1 MTTAGSYDRH
11 SHRDDD
17 AEIQRLAAQA
27 RSGWGKEARMLV
39 WLGLRDGMSVLEP
52 GSGPGFVTAQL
63 LDLLPTSTI
72 TCLEV
77 DPVLLAQA
85 QTELQDKAGGRVR
98 FVEGSVLETGFEA
111 DQFDFVYA
119 RLLLQHLSDPVGAVR
134 EMFRVLKPG
143 GKLVIYDVDDDLF
156 GFFDPPIPEF
166 APVLERFGQAQAARG
181 GDRRIGRR
189 LWRMLRSVGF
199 DNLEL
204 EVVASHSDEKPL
216 ESFMRHLDPQ
226 RLAWLVSGGWLTQGE
241 LDAFAAAWQ
250 TFMASAGSYT
260 LWMMVM
266 VCGEKPE

>member
-1 MTTAGSYDRH
+1 MSTTGSYDRH
-11 SHRDDD
+11 SHRDDA
-17 AEIQRLAAQA
+17 AEIQRLASQA
-27 RSGWGKEARMLV
+27 RSGWGKEARKLI
-39 WLGLRDGMSVLEP
+39 WFGLRDGMSVLEP

-72 TCLEV
+72 TCLEI
-77 DPVLLAQA
+77 DPALLAQA
-85 QTELQDKAGGRVR
+85 QQELQDKVGERVR
-98 FVEGSVLETGFEA
+98 FVEGSVLETGLEA
-111 DQFDFVYA
+111 NQFDFVYA

-166 APVLERFGQAQAARG
+166 APVLARFGEAQAVRG

-189 LWRMLRSVGF
+189 LWRMLRAVGF
-199 DNLEL
+199 DNLGL
-204 EVVASHSDEKPL
+204 EVLASHSDEASL
-216 ESFMRHLDPQ
+216 ESFMQHLDPD
-226 RLAWLVSGGWLTQGE
+226 RLGWLVNGGWLSQAE
-241 LDAFAAAWQ
+241 LDAFAVARQ
-250 TFMASAGSYT
+250 KFMELAEAYT